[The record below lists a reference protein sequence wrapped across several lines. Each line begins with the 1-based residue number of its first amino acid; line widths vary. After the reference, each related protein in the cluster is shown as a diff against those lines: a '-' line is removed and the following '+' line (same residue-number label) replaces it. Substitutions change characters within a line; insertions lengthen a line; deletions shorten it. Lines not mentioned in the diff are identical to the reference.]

1 MKSSDTIRK
10 VISPFFT
17 VQIKGWI
24 QIPFIFNI
32 FPITVIVRDHTLV
45 IRGHFT
51 IQASGGSGVNTRGA
65 GEGKPFVHGEIGEG
79 EFSGQGG
86 S

>member
-1 MKSSDTIRK
+1 MKSDTIRK

-32 FPITVIVRDHTLV
+32 FPITVIVCDHTLV
-45 IRGHFT
+45 IRGHFSFT

-65 GEGKPFVHGEIGEG
+65 GEGRPFVHPV
-79 EFSGQGG
+79 
-86 S
+86 